1 MHHCDRFAGVAYPD
15 IQLFCATMYV
25 NTLAFKPL
33 YNYLKQHDMEHI
45 GDKVLQSAG
54 VAAGQLG
61 SHMEHCQKDNFYQAY
76 QLAMELTGDDLL
88 GLHIGEWLHPSNM
101 GLLGYAM
108 CNCATI
114 KDALYLVLSS
124 NSHGYGNDSVHF
136 SLSFIDGL
144 IKMTLDCKDDIQQIR
159 PWIEFTTAGWK
170 SHYHHLTNLNFRD
183 QPLFSEVSF
192 PFSAHGKEAEY
203 QRVLGCP
210 VRFNQKET
218 YITGS
223 PAIFAQEIYTADS
236 NSLALFMEQLGI
248 KRDKSQLEDD
258 IQTLIKK
265 TLPQTLTLEQA
276 AKTFN
281 FSASTLKRRLSDSGT
296 SFNKLSLELKT
307 EMAKQMLRN
316 KTLSIN
322 EISYY
327 LGYGK
332 PSAFFRAFKN
342 TSGMTPAQFRNK

>member
-1 MHHCDRFAGVAYPD
+1 
-15 IQLFCATMYV
+15 
-25 NTLAFKPL
+25 
-33 YNYLKQHDMEHI
+33 
-45 GDKVLQSAG
+45 
-54 VAAGQLG
+54 
-61 SHMEHCQKDNFYQAY
+61 
-76 QLAMELTGDDLL
+76 
-88 GLHIGEWLHPSNM
+88 
-101 GLLGYAM
+101 LLGYAM

-136 SLSFIDGL
+136 SLSFADGL
-144 IKMTLDCKDDIQQIR
+144 VKMTLNCKGDIQQIR

-170 SHYHHLTNLNFRD
+170 SHYHHLTNFNFRD

-192 PFSAHGKEAEY
+192 PFSAQGKEAEY

-248 KRDKSQLEDD
+248 NRDKSQLEDD

-296 SFNKLSLELKT
+296 SFNKLSQELKT

-342 TSGMTPAQFRNK
+342 ACDMTPAQFRNK